1 MTIDELF
8 NMPILEMKEWLK
20 ENYRDPRGEYKN
32 DYWFTD
38 IKECFGVEFPEGCG
52 WRIVPCM
59 STYRDKDISAL
70 EKIKTK
76 YYDNLSVAVTKVSK
90 YGECLTYMLSGNF
103 TYNNVKKKYPNGKKV
118 WGFDYYIDRQYLFN
132 LTTISAND
140 GHGSNAISSHIYIGG
155 PDIVNNSEIAVHYRL
170 SEHNDYNDKWINKYS
185 FIDINDSIEYKSAPI
200 LRSVDKNKHTLNEY
214 ANKIEEYAKKIQE
227 IGLKAYNDNKSI
239 VDDADF
245 VKKCKTVH
253 LKPKEI
259 FDLWLVLYIENQ
271 NVTFDDV
278 IGMCRLS
285 ESKENIIREYVEKCK
300 CKIIE
305 KDWDDKWTL
314 TEHPSYNCYHLCL
327 LYGKNSFTSTL
338 GFNGY
343 LKDLE
348 KTRTMYKSLDGY
360 KDIIKNAKADYKD
373 AYKLMAQMFENKLLD
388 VYEEIRDKLEIIKDG
403 YLEKSKEIYK
413 EIHDKYPGVNDIDVG
428 IYEDEADI
436 VNCIHKAFEKT
447 APKLMKNVDPKY
459 KGLSHK
465 KIETKTTKDK
475 EDDTDFLNLCKK
487 MFDASPNVDK
497 IIYYSVHKSYDA
509 PYEIYESDIEC
520 GGLGDD
526 AIYDYEEKYGE
537 GSFDD
542 WVKEFER
549 LMPAGPSDYH
559 SIGSDLY
566 PGEEYNLFVN
576 RKLEYDEGEEYVG

>member
-8 NMPILEMKEWLK
+8 NMPIFQMKEWLT
-20 ENYRDPRGEYKN
+20 ENYRDPIGTYKDN
-32 DYWFTD
+32 YWFTD

-59 STYRDKDISAL
+59 STYRDKDESAL
-70 EKIKTK
+70 DKIKTK
-76 YYDNLSVAVTKVSK
+76 YYDTLNVAVTKVSK

-103 TYNNVKKKYPNGKKV
+103 TYNDVKKKYPNGKKV
-118 WGFDYYIDRQYLFN
+118 WGFDHYIDRQYLFN
-132 LTTISAND
+132 LTTISANE
-140 GHGSNAISSHIYIGG
+140 GYGNNSTSSHIYIGG

-170 SEHNDYNDKWINKYS
+170 SEHNDYDNKWINKYP
-185 FIDINDSIEYKSAPI
+185 FIDVNDSIEFKSTPV
-200 LRSVDKNKHTLNEY
+200 LRSVDKNKHSLNEY
-214 ANKIEEYAKKIQE
+214 ANKIEEYAKKVQE

-245 VKKCKTVH
+245 IKKCKTVH

-300 CKIIE
+300 CKVIE
-305 KDWDDKWTL
+305 KDWNDKWTL

-327 LYGKNSFTSTL
+327 LYGKNSFTSTS

-348 KTRTMYKSLDGY
+348 KTRTIYKSLDEY
-360 KDIIKNAKADYKD
+360 KDTVKYAKTAYQVN
-373 AYKLMAQMFENKLLD
+373 YKLMAQEFENKLVD
-388 VYEEIRDKLEIIKDG
+388 IYNDIYNKIESVKNE
-403 YLEKSKEIYK
+403 YLKKSKEIYND
-413 EIHDKYPGVNDIDVG
+413 IHEKYPGVNDIDVG
-428 IYEDEADI
+428 IWEDKTDI
-436 VNCIHKAFEKT
+436 VDNIYKAFEKT
-447 APKLMKNVDPKY
+447 ASVLMKKIDPKY

-465 KIETKTTKDK
+465 KIEIKTKDK
-475 EDDTDFLNLCKK
+475 EDNTEFLNLCKK
-487 MFDASPNVDK
+487 MFDASPSLDK
-497 IIYYSVHKSYDA
+497 IIYYSVSKAYDA
-509 PYEIYESDIEC
+509 PYEIYESDVEC
-520 GGLGDD
+520 GGIGDD

-537 GSFDD
+537 GSFDEWAD
-542 WVKEFER
+542 EFER
-549 LMPAGPSDYH
+549 LMPCGPSDYH
-559 SIGSDLY
+559 SIGQELY
-566 PGEEYNLFVN
+566 PGRSYNMFIN
-576 RKLEYDEGEEYVG
+576 RKLEYDEEDNVE

>member
-8 NMPILEMKEWLK
+8 NMPIFQMKEWLT
-20 ENYRDPRGEYKN
+20 ENYRDPAGTYKDN
-32 DYWFTD
+32 YWFTD

-59 STYRDKDISAL
+59 STYRDKDESAL
-70 EKIKTK
+70 NKIKTNC
-76 YYDNLSVAVTKVSK
+76 YDTLNVAVTKISK
-90 YGECLTYMLSGNF
+90 YGECLTYMFSGNF
-103 TYNNVKKKYPNGKKV
+103 THHDERKKYADGKKHF
-118 WGFDYYIDRQYLFN
+118 GFTEYIDRTYKFN
-132 LTTISAND
+132 LTSIIAND
-140 GHGSNAISSHIYIGG
+140 GYGNNSPSSHIYIGG
-155 PDIVNNSEIAVHYRL
+155 PDIVNNSEIGVYYQLRDIH
-170 SEHNDYNDKWINKYS
+170 DYNNKWMNKYQ
-185 FIDINDSIEYKSAPI
+185 FIDVNDSIEYKSAPI

-214 ANKIEEYAKKIQE
+214 ANKIEEYAKKVQE

-245 VKKCKTVH
+245 IKKCKTVH

-285 ESKENIIREYVEKCK
+285 ESKENIIKEYVEKCK
-300 CKIIE
+300 CKVIE
-305 KDWDDKWTL
+305 KDWNDKWTL
-314 TEHPSYNCYHLCL
+314 TEHPSYSCYHLCL
-327 LYGKNSFTSTL
+327 LYGKNSFTSTS

-348 KTRTMYKSLDGY
+348 KTRTMYKSLDEY
-360 KDIIKNAKADYKD
+360 KDTVKYAKTAYQVN
-373 AYKLMAQMFENKLLD
+373 YKLMAQEFENKLVD
-388 VYEEIRDKLEIIKDG
+388 IFNDIYDKLEAAKNE
-403 YLEKSKEIYK
+403 YLKKSKEIYND
-413 EIHDKYPGVNDIDVG
+413 IHEKYPGVNDIDVG
-428 IYEDEADI
+428 IFEDETDI
-436 VNCIHKAFEKT
+436 VDNIYKAFEKT
-447 APKLMKNVDPKY
+447 APKLMKNIDSK
-459 KGLSHK
+459 HK
-465 KIETKTTKDK
+465 LNISNIVKKTNKSK

-497 IIYYSVHKSYDA
+497 IIYYSVFKAYDA

-537 GSFDD
+537 GSFDE
-542 WVKEFER
+542 WANEFER
-549 LMPAGPSDYH
+549 LAPCGPSDYR

-566 PGEEYNLFVN
+566 PGCEYNMFVN
-576 RKLEYDEGEEYVG
+576 RKLEYDEGTEYTG

>member
-8 NMPILEMKEWLK
+8 NMPIFQMKEWLT
-20 ENYRDPRGEYKN
+20 ENYRDPKGTYKN

-59 STYRDKDISAL
+59 STYRDKDYNAL

-76 YYDNLSVAVTKVSK
+76 YYDTLNVAVTKVSK

-103 TYNNVKKKYPNGKKV
+103 TRHDERKKYADGKKHF
-118 WGFDYYIDRQYLFN
+118 GFTEYIDRTYKFN
-132 LTTISAND
+132 LTNISAND
-140 GHGSNAISSHIYIGG
+140 GNGSSSINSHIYIDG
-155 PDIVNNSEIAVHYRL
+155 PDIVNNSEIGVYYQLHA
-170 SEHNDYNDKWINKYS
+170 NDYSNNWMNKYA
-185 FIDINDSIEYKSAPI
+185 FIDVNDSIEYKSAPI
-200 LRSVDKNKHTLNEY
+200 LRSVDKNKHSLNEY
-214 ANKIEEYAKKIQE
+214 ANKIEEYAKKVQD

-239 VDDADF
+239 VDDAGF
-245 VKKCKTVH
+245 IKKCKTVH

-259 FDLWLVLYIENQ
+259 FDLWLALYIDNQ

-285 ESKENIIREYVEKCK
+285 ESKENIIKEYVEKCK
-300 CKIIE
+300 CRVIE
-305 KDWDDKWTL
+305 KNWNNVWTL
-314 TEHPSYNCYHLCL
+314 TDSVYYNCYHLCL

-348 KTRTMYKSLDGY
+348 KTRTMYKSLNNY
-360 KDIIKNAKADYKD
+360 KDTIKNAKSDYKD
-373 AYKLMAQMFENKLLD
+373 SYKLMAQTFEIKLLD
-388 VYEEIRDKLEIIKDG
+388 IYNEIYDKIEAVKNE

-413 EIHDKYPGVNDIDVG
+413 EIHEKYPGVDDIDVG
-428 IYEDEADI
+428 IYEDEDDI
-436 VNCIHKAFEKT
+436 VNNIHKAFEKT
-447 APKLMKNVDPKY
+447 APLLMKRIDPKY

-465 KIETKTTKDK
+465 KIEIKTTKEK
-475 EDDTDFLNLCKK
+475 EDDTEFLNLCKK
-487 MFDASPNVDK
+487 MFDDAPNLKK
-497 IIYYSVHKSYDA
+497 IVYYSVSKAYDA
-509 PYEIYESDIEC
+509 PYEIYESDVEC
-520 GGLGDD
+520 GGIGDD

-537 GSFDD
+537 GSFDEWANKFID
-542 WVKEFER
+542 
-549 LMPAGPSDYH
+549 LIPAGPSDYH

-576 RKLEYDEGEEYVG
+576 RKLEYDEGTEYTG

>member
-8 NMPILEMKEWLK
+8 NMPIFQMKEWLT
-20 ENYRDPRGEYKN
+20 ENYRDPVGTYKD

-38 IKECFGVEFPEGCG
+38 IKECFDVEFPEGCG

-59 STYRDKDISAL
+59 STYRDKDNSAL
-70 EKIKTK
+70 KKIKTNH
-76 YYDNLSVAVTKVSK
+76 YDTLNIAVTKVSK

-103 TYNNVKKKYPNGKKV
+103 IHHDERKKYADGKKHF
-118 WGFDYYIDRQYLFN
+118 GFTEYIDRTYKFN
-132 LTTISAND
+132 LTTISANE
-140 GHGSNAISSHIYIGG
+140 GYGNNSTSSHVYIGG
-155 PDIVNNSEIAVHYRL
+155 PDIVNNSEIGVYYQLRAD
-170 SEHNDYNDKWINKYS
+170 NDYNNNWMNKYP
-185 FIDINDSIEYKSAPI
+185 FIDVNDSIEYKSAPI
-200 LRSVDKNKHTLNEY
+200 LRSVDKNKHSLNEY
-214 ANKIEEYAKKIQE
+214 ANKIEEYAKKVQE

-245 VKKCKTVH
+245 IKKCKTVH
-253 LKPKEI
+253 LKSKEI
-259 FDLWLVLYIENQ
+259 FDLWFALYIENQ

-285 ESKENIIREYVEKCK
+285 ESKENIVREYVEKCK
-300 CKIIE
+300 CRVIE
-305 KDWDDKWTL
+305 KNWDDKWTL
-314 TEHPSYNCYHLCL
+314 TEYPSYSCYHLCL
-327 LYGKNSFTSTL
+327 LYGKNSFTSTS

-348 KTRTMYKSLDGY
+348 KTRTMYKSLNNY
-360 KDIIKNAKADYKD
+360 KDTIKNAKSDYKD
-373 AYKLMAQMFENKLLD
+373 SYKLMAQAFENKLLD
-388 VYEEIRDKLEIIKDG
+388 VYEEIREKLEAIKDG

-413 EIHDKYPGVNDIDVG
+413 EIHEKYPGVDDIDVG
-428 IYEDEADI
+428 IYEDEDDI
-436 VNCIHKAFEKT
+436 VNNIHKAFERT
-447 APKLMKNVDPKY
+447 APLLMKRIDPKY

-465 KIETKTTKDK
+465 KVEIKTIKEKD
-475 EDDTDFLNLCKK
+475 DDTDFLNLCKK

-549 LMPAGPSDYH
+549 LVPCGPSDYH

-576 RKLEYDEGEEYVG
+576 RKLEYDEGTEYTG

>member
-20 ENYRDPRGEYKN
+20 KNYRDPRGEYKN

-52 WRIVPCM
+52 WRMVPCM
-59 STYRDKDISAL
+59 STYRDKDTSAL

-103 TYNNVKKKYPNGKKV
+103 TYNDVRKKYKDGPHY
-118 WGFDYYIDRQYLFN
+118 GFTEYIDRQYSFN

-155 PDIVNNSEIAVHYRL
+155 PDIVNNSEIAVHFQL
-170 SEHNDYNDKWINKYS
+170 SEHNDYHNKWMDKYT
-185 FIDINDSIEYKSAPI
+185 FIDTNDSIEFKSTPI

-214 ANKIEEYAKKIQE
+214 ANKIEEYAKKVQE
-227 IGLKAYNDNKSI
+227 IGLKAYNENKSI
-239 VDDADF
+239 VNDADF
-245 VKKCKTVH
+245 AKKCKTVK

-305 KDWDDKWTL
+305 TDWNGKYTL
-314 TEHPSYNCYHLCL
+314 TDSVYYNCYHLCL
-327 LYGKNSFTSTL
+327 LYGKHSFTSTS

-348 KTRTMYKSLDGY
+348 KTRTMYKSLNNY
-360 KDIIKNAKADYKD
+360 KDTVKNAKADYKD
-373 AYKLMAQMFENKLLD
+373 AYKLMAQTFENKLLD
-388 VYEEIRDKLEIIKDG
+388 VYEEIREKLEAIKNG

-413 EIHDKYPGVNDIDVG
+413 EIHEKYPGVDDIDVG
-428 IYEDEADI
+428 IYEDEDDI
-436 VNCIHKAFEKT
+436 VNNIHKAFEKT
-447 APKLMKNVDPKY
+447 APALMKRIDPKY

-465 KIETKTTKDK
+465 KIETKTTKEK
-475 EDDTDFLNLCKK
+475 EDDTEFLNLCKK
-487 MFDASPNVDK
+487 MFDASPKLDK

-509 PYEIYESDIEC
+509 PYEIYESEVEC

-542 WVKEFER
+542 WAKEFER
-549 LMPAGPSDYH
+549 LMPCGPSDYH

-566 PGEEYNLFVN
+566 PGEEYNMFVN
-576 RKLEYDEGEEYVG
+576 RKLEYDSGEEYIG

>member
-8 NMPILEMKEWLK
+8 NMPIFQMKEWLT
-20 ENYRDPRGEYKN
+20 ENYRDPVGTYKD

-59 STYRDKDISAL
+59 STYRDKDDSAL

-76 YYDNLSVAVTKVSK
+76 YYDTLNVAVTKVSK

-103 TYNNVKKKYPNGKKV
+103 IKHDELKKYADGKKHF
-118 WGFDYYIDRQYLFN
+118 GFTEYIDRTYKFN
-132 LTTISAND
+132 LTV
-140 GHGSNAISSHIYIGG
+140 ISSNEGYGNHSTSSHVYIDG
-155 PDIVNNSEIAVHYRL
+155 PDVVNNSEIGVYYQLRESH
-170 SEHNDYNDKWINKYS
+170 DYNNNWMNKYP
-185 FIDINDSIEYKSAPI
+185 FIDVNYSIEYKSAPV
-200 LRSVDKNKHTLNEY
+200 LRSIDKNKHSLNEY
-214 ANKIEEYAKKIQE
+214 ANKIEEYAKKVQE

-239 VDDADF
+239 IDDADF
-245 VKKCKTVH
+245 IKKCKTVH
-253 LKPKEI
+253 LKSKEI

-285 ESKENIIREYVEKCK
+285 ESKENIIKEYVEKCK
-300 CKIIE
+300 CKVIE
-305 KDWDDKWTL
+305 KDWNDKWTL

-327 LYGKNSFTSTL
+327 LYGKHPFTSTS
-338 GFNGY
+338 GFTGY

-360 KDIIKNAKADYKD
+360 KDTVKNAKFDYKD
-373 AYKLMAQMFENKLLD
+373 SYKLMAQTFENKLLD
-388 VYEEIRDKLEIIKDG
+388 IYNEIYDRIEAAKNE

-428 IYEDEADI
+428 IFADDNDI
-436 VNCIHKAFEKT
+436 INNIHKAFEKT
-447 APKLMKNVDPKY
+447 APKLMKNIEPKY
-459 KGLSHK
+459 KGANNR
-465 KIETKTTKDK
+465 KIEVKTKDK
-475 EDDTDFLNLCKK
+475 EDDTEFLNLCKK
-487 MFDASPNVDK
+487 MFDASPSLDK
-497 IIYYSVHKSYDA
+497 IIYYSVHKAYDA

-520 GGLGDD
+520 GGIGDD

-542 WVKEFER
+542 WANEFER
-549 LMPAGPSDYH
+549 LIPVCPSDYH
-559 SIGSDLY
+559 SLGSDLY

-576 RKLEYDEGEEYVG
+576 RKLKYDEGTEYNG

>member
-8 NMPILEMKEWLK
+8 NMPIFQIKEWLT
-20 ENYRDPRGEYKN
+20 ENYRDPVGTYKG

-59 STYRDKDISAL
+59 STYRDKDNSPL
-70 EKIKTK
+70 DKIKTK
-76 YYDNLSVAVTKVSK
+76 YYDTLNVAVTKVSK

-103 TYNNVKKKYPNGKKV
+103 TKHDERKKYADGKKHF
-118 WGFDYYIDRQYLFN
+118 GFTEYIDRTYKFN
-132 LTTISAND
+132 LTTISANEGYGND
-140 GHGSNAISSHIYIGG
+140 STSSHIYISG
-155 PDIVNNSEIAVHYRL
+155 PDIVNNSEIGVYYQLRA
-170 SEHNDYNDKWINKYS
+170 SNDYNNNWMNKYP
-185 FIDINDSIEYKSAPI
+185 FIDVNDSIEYKSAPI
-200 LRSVDKNKHTLNEY
+200 LRSVDKNKHSLNEY
-214 ANKIEEYAKKIQE
+214 ANKIEEYAKKVQE

-239 VDDADF
+239 IDDADF
-245 VKKCKTVH
+245 IKKCKTVH
-253 LKPKEI
+253 LKSKEI

-285 ESKENIIREYVEKCK
+285 ESKENIIKEYVEKCK
-300 CKIIE
+300 CKVIE
-305 KDWDDKWTL
+305 KDWQDKWTL

-327 LYGKNSFTSTL
+327 LYGKNLFTSTS

-348 KTRTMYKSLDGY
+348 KTRTMYKSLNGY
-360 KDIIKNAKADYKD
+360 KDTVKYAKTAYQIN
-373 AYKLMAQMFENKLLD
+373 YKLMAQEFENKLVD
-388 VYEEIRDKLEIIKDG
+388 IYNDIYDKIESAKNE
-403 YLEKSKEIYK
+403 YLKKSKEIYND
-413 EIHDKYPGVNDIDVG
+413 IHEKYPGVNDIDVG
-428 IYEDEADI
+428 ILKDETDI
-436 VNCIHKAFEKT
+436 VDNIYKAFEKT
-447 APKLMKNVDPKY
+447 APMLMKKIDSK
-459 KGLSHK
+459 HK
-465 KIETKTTKDK
+465 LNISNTVKKTSKNK
-475 EDDTDFLNLCKK
+475 EDDTEFLNLCKK
-487 MFDASPNVDK
+487 MFDASPSLDK

-509 PYEIYESDIEC
+509 PYEIYESDVEC

-537 GSFDD
+537 GSFDE
-542 WVKEFER
+542 WTNEFER
-549 LMPAGPSDYH
+549 LAPCGPSDYH

-576 RKLEYDEGEEYVG
+576 RKLEYDEGTEYTG

>member
-8 NMPILEMKEWLK
+8 NMPIFQMKEWLT
-20 ENYRDPRGEYKN
+20 ENYRDPKGTYKN

-59 STYRDKDISAL
+59 STYRDKDYNAL

-76 YYDNLSVAVTKVSK
+76 YYDTLNVAVTKVSK

-103 TYNNVKKKYPNGKKV
+103 TRHDERKKYADGKKHF
-118 WGFDYYIDRQYLFN
+118 GFTEYIDRTYKFN
-132 LTTISAND
+132 LTAISAND
-140 GHGSNAISSHIYIGG
+140 GNGSSSINSHIYIDG
-155 PDIVNNSEIAVHYRL
+155 PDIVNNSEIGVYYQLHA
-170 SEHNDYNDKWINKYS
+170 NDYSNNWMNKYA
-185 FIDINDSIEYKSAPI
+185 FIDVNDSIEYKSAPI
-200 LRSVDKNKHTLNEY
+200 LRSVDKNKHSLNEY
-214 ANKIEEYAKKIQE
+214 ANKIEEYAKKVQD

-239 VDDADF
+239 IDDDGF
-245 VKKCKTVH
+245 IKKCKTVH

-259 FDLWLVLYIENQ
+259 FDLWLVLYIDNQ

-285 ESKENIIREYVEKCK
+285 ESKENIIKEYVEKCK
-300 CKIIE
+300 CRVIE
-305 KDWDDKWTL
+305 KNWNNVWTL
-314 TEHPSYNCYHLCL
+314 TNSVYYNCYHLCL

-348 KTRTMYKSLDGY
+348 KTRTMYKSLNNY
-360 KDIIKNAKADYKD
+360 KDIIKNAKSDYKD
-373 AYKLMAQMFENKLLD
+373 SYKLMAQTFEIKLLD
-388 VYEEIRDKLEIIKDG
+388 IYNEIYDKIEAVKNE

-413 EIHDKYPGVNDIDVG
+413 EIHEKYPGVNDIDVG
-428 IYEDEADI
+428 IYEDEDDI
-436 VNCIHKAFEKT
+436 VNNIHNAFERS
-447 APKLMKNVDPKY
+447 APLLMKRIDPK
-459 KGLSHK
+459 HK
-465 KIETKTTKDK
+465 LNITKKSNKSNKNKNDDK
-475 EDDTDFLNLCKK
+475 EFLDHCKK
-487 MFDASPNVDK
+487 MFDASPSLDK

-509 PYEIYESDIEC
+509 PYEIYESDVEC
-520 GGLGDD
+520 GGIGDD

-537 GSFDD
+537 GSFDEWANKFID
-542 WVKEFER
+542 
-549 LMPAGPSDYH
+549 LIPAGPSDYH

-576 RKLEYDEGEEYVG
+576 RKLEYDEGTEYTG

>member
-8 NMPILEMKEWLK
+8 NMPIFQMKEWLK
-20 ENYRDPRGEYKN
+20 ENYRDPIGTYKDN
-32 DYWFTD
+32 YWFTD

-52 WRIVPCM
+52 WRIIPCM
-59 STYRDKDISAL
+59 STYRDKDNSAL
-70 EKIKTK
+70 DKIKIK
-76 YYDNLSVAVTKVSK
+76 YYDTLNVAVTKVSK

-103 TYNNVKKKYPNGKKV
+103 TKHDERKKYADGKKHF
-118 WGFDYYIDRQYLFN
+118 GFTEYIDRTYKFN
-132 LTTISAND
+132 LTVVSANE
-140 GHGSNAISSHIYIGG
+140 GYGNNSTSSHIYIGG
-155 PDIVNNSEIAVHYRL
+155 PDIVNNSEIGVYYQLRA
-170 SEHNDYNDKWINKYS
+170 SNDYSNNWMNKYP
-185 FIDINDSIEYKSAPI
+185 FIDVNDSIEYKSAPV
-200 LRSVDKNKHTLNEY
+200 LRSVDKNKHSLNEY
-214 ANKIEEYAKKIQE
+214 ANKIEEYAKKVQE

-239 VDDADF
+239 VDDAGF
-245 VKKCKTVH
+245 IKKCKSVH

-300 CKIIE
+300 CKVIE
-305 KDWDDKWTL
+305 KDWNDKWTL

-327 LYGKNSFTSTL
+327 LYGKNSFTSTS

-360 KDIIKNAKADYKD
+360 KDTIKNAKSDYKD
-373 AYKLMAQMFENKLLD
+373 SYKLMAQTFEIKLLD
-388 VYEEIRDKLEIIKDG
+388 IYNDIYDKIEAAKNE

-413 EIHDKYPGVNDIDVG
+413 EIHEKYPGVNDIDVG
-428 IYEDEADI
+428 IYEDEDDI

-447 APKLMKNVDPKY
+447 APLLMKRIDSKY

-465 KIETKTTKDK
+465 KIETKTTKEK

-487 MFDASPNVDK
+487 MFDASPSLDK

-509 PYEIYESDIEC
+509 PYEIYESDVEC
-520 GGLGDD
+520 GGIGDD

-542 WVKEFER
+542 WANEFER
-549 LMPAGPSDYH
+549 LIPAGPSDYH
-559 SIGSDLY
+559 SLGSDLY

-576 RKLEYDEGEEYVG
+576 RKLEYDEGTEYTG